1 MPSAASRSAAPSA
14 VPSAP
19 AYRQADRTAERA
31 ARGRSAQRRLTVI
44 VSPAQASMENR
55 PYTVMMSW
63 YSPMPSIPMR
73 SESTM
78 RYIIPIPR
86 RKKEDIVSSKT
97 PWIALFRFMA
107 TPSLRHVYAAAPEK
121 QHVCPRMSG
130 HTPRIHNAGFS
141 FKTTS
146 LKNCVFGISGLTFFA
161 GLAIIIPFCETVF
174 IEPPP
179 TAPPT
184 CNRQA
189 AGTFFC
195 ARSFKGRNGVL

>member
-1 MPSAASRSAAPSA
+1 MPIIGSDGAIHFSAIAARPSPSSLDAMPSAASRSAAPSA

-78 RYIIPIPR
+78 R
-86 RKKEDIVSSKT
+86 
-97 PWIALFRFMA
+97 
-107 TPSLRHVYAAAPEK
+107 
-121 QHVCPRMSG
+121 
-130 HTPRIHNAGFS
+130 
-141 FKTTS
+141 
-146 LKNCVFGISGLTFFA
+146 
-161 GLAIIIPFCETVF
+161 
-174 IEPPP
+174 
-179 TAPPT
+179 
-184 CNRQA
+184 
-189 AGTFFC
+189 
-195 ARSFKGRNGVL
+195 